1 MAQAPLWSTARQGI
15 VAAWRWLF
23 QWPAGLVRQA
33 GWRARALKTALLAL
47 ILIGLA
53 QLVAWELRSS
63 TLQAHFLAQWAR
75 ELSFELQAGSS
86 PGNRYPLAGP
96 YNERMGYTRI
106 PALVERLQGH
116 DYLLTA
122 QARQAE
128 PLVSFIER
136 GFFPPFPEKAQTGL
150 SVLDCRSAPLFKTQ
164 FPQQAYP
171 GYEAIPPLLAST
183 LVFVE
188 NRELLSAAEPKH
200 NPALEWDRLGRAVL
214 DQAIA
219 VVNRDH
225 PAAGGSTLATQL
237 EKFRHSPEGRTA
249 SVAEKYRQIVSAS
262 VRAYRDGEDT
272 RAARERILLDY
283 LNSLPLGAQRGWG
296 EVIGILDGLRA
307 WYGTDAAAANEALR
321 ASPAQGV
328 DLAARARVYRQ
339 TLSLLIAQRRPSFYL
354 GAGQDQLAAL
364 TDSYLRLL
372 ARAGVI
378 GPALREAA
386 LRTRLVVR
394 DEPPANA
401 AGMEISDRKAANLA
415 RIQLAA
421 LLDTARLYDLDRLDL
436 SVTSTLDGALQTAVT
451 DLLRRLREPAA
462 TRAAGLMGPQLLERG
477 DPSQLFYSFTLYER
491 GEGVNR
497 VRVQTD
503 NLDQPFDINTGAKL
517 ELGSTAK
524 LRTLA
529 TYLEIMASLHGQ
541 LSPLSR
547 EALAGREIAR
557 QDRLTRWA
565 VDYLLTAPDKS
576 LPAKLQAAMAR
587 RYSASPAETFFTGG
601 GAHRFENF
609 DRRDNGK
616 TPTVAEAFRD
626 SVNLVFIRLMRD
638 VVHHHMYRGPRS
650 AERIL
655 GDEDHPQRA
664 ALLARF
670 ADREGSRFLRGFYR
684 KYHGQTPEKALQQLV
699 AGRPMTPA
707 RLAVIYRSWAPEAS
721 FEQFSAFLA
730 RHPAASKLP
739 TPARRALYERYALQ
753 RFSLADRGYLARV
766 HPLELWLAAY
776 LRQRPETSQSQVIE
790 ASRSE
795 RQEVYGWLFRTR
807 ARAAQDTR
815 IRSLLESDAFV
826 EIHRSWQRLGYPFD
840 SLVPSY
846 ATAIGSSGDRPAA
859 LAELMGIIVNAG
871 MRLPSVQLEALH
883 FAAGTPYETLARWQ
897 APPGE
902 RVMTAEVAATL
913 RQAVTQVV
921 ELGTAR
927 RMRGVFAGPDRI
939 PLVVGGKTGTG
950 DNRLDT
956 YGPRGALIESRVINR
971 TATFVFFIGDRH
983 YGIVTAYVPG
993 PAAQAYRFTS
1003 ALPVQIL
1010 KTMAP
1015 LLKPVVVAAGEGDC
1029 TQTRRATNGQP
1040 MDAGSSAPR

>member
-1 MAQAPLWSTARQGI
+1 MALAALWSHARQGI
-15 VAAWRWLF
+15 VGAWR
-23 QWPAGLVRQA
+23 P
-33 GWRARALKTALLAL
+33 RALKAALLAL

-63 TLQAHFLAQWAR
+63 TLQAHVLAQWAR

-86 PGNRYPLAGP
+86 PGNRYPQAGP
-96 YNERMGYTRI
+96 YDERMGYTRI
-106 PALVERLQGH
+106 PALVERLAGH
-116 DYLLTA
+116 DYQLTA

-128 PLVSFIER
+128 PLLNFIER
-136 GFFPPFPEKAQTGL
+136 GFFPPFHEKAQTGL
-150 SVLDCRSAPLFKTQ
+150 SVLDCRRAALFKTQ
-164 FPQQAYP
+164 FPLQAYP
-171 GYEAIPPLLAST
+171 GYEAIPPLLANT
-183 LVFVE
+183 LAFIE
-188 NRELLSAAEPKH
+188 NRELLAAPGPKH
-200 NPALEWDRLGRAVL
+200 NPALEWDRLGRAAL

-219 VVNRDH
+219 ALNPDH

-272 RAARERILLDY
+272 RAARQRILLDY

-307 WYGTDAAAANEALR
+307 WYGVDVAAANEALR
-321 ASPAQGV
+321 ASPAQGA
-328 DLAARARVYRQ
+328 DLAAQARAYRQ
-339 TLSLLIAQRRPSFYL
+339 MLSLLIAQRRPSFYL
-354 GAGQDQLAAL
+354 GAGQGQLAAL

-372 ARAGVI
+372 AQAGVI
-378 GPALREAA
+378 AVPLRDAA
-386 LRTRLVVR
+386 LQTRLMVR
-394 DEPPANA
+394 DEYPANA
-401 AGMEISDRKAANLA
+401 AGMEISDRKAANLT

-421 LLDTARLYDLDRLDL
+421 LLDTSRLYDLDRLDL
-436 SVTSTLDGALQTAVT
+436 SVTSTLDGELQTAVT
-451 DLLRRLREPAA
+451 DWLHRLRDPAA

-491 GEGVNR
+491 SPGVNR

-529 TYLEIMASLHGQ
+529 SYLEIIASLHAR
-541 LSPLSR
+541 LSPLKP
-547 EALAGREIAR
+547 EVLTFPDIAR

-565 VDYLLTAPDKS
+565 VDHLLTAQDKS
-576 LPAKLQAAMAR
+576 LPAMLEAAMER

-609 DRRDNGK
+609 DRRDNAK

-638 VVHHHMYRGPRS
+638 VVYHHMYGGPRP

-655 GDEDHPQRA
+655 ADADHPERA

-684 KYHGQTPEKALQQLV
+684 KYRGQAPEQALRQLV
-699 AGRPMTPA
+699 TGAPMTPV
-707 RLAVIYRSWAPEAS
+707 RLAVIYRSWLPEAS
-721 FEQFSAFLA
+721 FEQFSEFLS
-730 RHPAASKLP
+730 RQPAASKLP
-739 TPARRALYERYALQ
+739 IPARRALYERYAPQ

-776 LRQRPETSQSQVIE
+776 LREHPEASLSQVIE

-795 RQEVYGWLFRTR
+795 RQDVYGWLFRTR

-859 LAELMGIIVNAG
+859 LAELMGIIVNDG

-883 FAAGTPYETLARWQ
+883 FATGTPYETLVRWQ

-927 RMRGVFAGPDRI
+927 RMRGVFTGPDRI
-939 PLVVGGKTGTG
+939 PLAVGGKTGTG

-956 YGPRGALIESRVINR
+956 YGPKGALIESRVTNR
-971 TATFVFFIGDRH
+971 TASFVFFIGDRH

-1015 LLKPVVVAAGEGDC
+1015 LLKPVVDPTGDAGC
-1029 TQTRRATNGQP
+1029 AQTRGANNGQP
-1040 MDAGSSAPR
+1040 QEAGSSAPR